1 MSAPILNRK
10 LVLEDAYRV
19 PDGAGGYDTA
29 WQVLGTLWA
38 EVRPGTGR
46 SAGENGLPLSR
57 VPLKIT
63 VRAAPQ
69 GAPSRPHAGQRFRD
83 GTRIYAVRAVTEADA
98 AGRYLICQAEE
109 ETAA

>member
-1 MSAPILNRK
+1 MTAPRLNTA
-10 LVLEDAYRV
+10 LLLETPERV
-19 PDGAGGYDTA
+19 SDGAGGFTEGWVA
-29 WQVLGTLWA
+29 LGTLWA

-69 GAPSRPHAGQRFRD
+69 NAPSRPHAGQRFRD
-83 GTRIYAVRAVTEADA
+83 GTRVYAIRSVTEADA
-98 AGRYLICQAEE
+98 AGRYLICQTEE